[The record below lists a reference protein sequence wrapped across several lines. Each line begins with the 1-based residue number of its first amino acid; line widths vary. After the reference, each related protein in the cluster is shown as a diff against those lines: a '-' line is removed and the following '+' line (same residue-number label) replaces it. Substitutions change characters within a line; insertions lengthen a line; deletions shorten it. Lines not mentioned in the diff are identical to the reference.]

1 MTGSWLGLARDARA
15 DWHELGT
22 RWAVESDAQGRV
34 MGIDDLSYPGLLARV
49 AFGRIEAA
57 KNSDHPPA
65 DAPRGQSG
73 LPENWWR
80 NVPWKAGAVGIMSQ
94 SMAPAS
100 FALTDIDLAR
110 IVRNPQRFEQINEQW
125 NQRVLPR
132 FLQHFRF
139 NRLVSGGYEMVWTP
153 LEQDEAASV
162 QALRVVNL
170 ASLKG
175 NLWVSLGRQAAELLL
190 GEARHAV
197 TSFAMLCA
205 GTGIT
210 PIYQVLCAVLRD
222 PNDLTAIHV
231 IFANRREVDVLL
243 KSELDMLAHAHPT
256 RLHLHYIL
264 SQPADAAAWL
274 AGDGGAATRSVG
286 QVGGALVADKVPPHA
301 AGRFALLCGP
311 PGFLTQ
317 ACDPALEALGY
328 TKDARVYF

>member
-1 MTGSWLGLARDARA
+1 MLDDYFIGQLRPEGAAAATAAPAAPVAVAVPAGPLLALDPKKKIPFTLTKRVELSPDTLLLRFGLQSPQHVLGLPVGQHMFFSAKVDGKLVMRA
-15 DWHELGT
+15 YT
-22 RWAVESDAQGRV
+22 PTS
-34 MGIDDLSYPGLLARV
+34 
-49 AFGRIEAA
+49 
-57 KNSDHPPA
+57 SDHDVGHFDLVVKVYRP
-65 DAPRGQSG
+65 Q
-73 LPENWWR
+73 LPQF
-80 NVPWKAGAVGIMSQ
+80 PDGGIMSQ
-94 SMAPAS
+94 
-100 FALTDIDLAR
+100 
-110 IVRNPQRFEQINEQW
+110 
-125 NQRVLPR
+125 
-132 FLQHFRF
+132 H
-139 NRLVSGGYEMVWTP
+139 
-153 LEQDEAASV
+153 
-162 QALRVVNL
+162 
-170 ASLKG
+170 
-175 NLWVSLGRQAAELLL
+175 LGRMQVGDAIDVKGPLGHVHYVGKGELLL

-243 KSELDMLAHAHPT
+243 KSELDMLARAHPT